1 MEVSYACLQATK
13 NPRWAYNYW
22 HSYILDGFSVLQMTI
37 YATLVS
43 CRSDDLVVQW
53 GYSIPYSS
61 VAHQKDCTIA
71 DFKSE
76 LDSKN

>member
-43 CRSDDLVVQW
+43 CRSDDLVVL
-53 GYSIPYSS
+53 YSGVLNPLFKCCTPERLYYS
-61 VAHQKDCTIA
+61 
-71 DFKSE
+71 
-76 LDSKN
+76 